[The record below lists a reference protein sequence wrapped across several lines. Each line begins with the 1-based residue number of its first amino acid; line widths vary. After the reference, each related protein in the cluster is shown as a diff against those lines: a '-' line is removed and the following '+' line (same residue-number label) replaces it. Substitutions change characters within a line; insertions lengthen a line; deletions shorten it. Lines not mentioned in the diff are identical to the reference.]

1 MYSFMSLLDSTSN
14 MVICNSKKHKL
25 KIAVRTRLGFFCKH
39 ISSCICMG
47 HRHVTVN
54 HIIEGAIWSAFLVPV
69 GLLPT
74 LKKLY
79 QRLDLHILVIAAH
92 ALHCT
97 ELQGQA
103 TKAAKTPPILN
114 LRQLVPP
121 RNLYDARLQSHSN
134 EAKMES
140 TQTVATPGFLSMKI
154 TPENWH
160 QL

>member
-1 MYSFMSLLDSTSN
+1 
-14 MVICNSKKHKL
+14 
-25 KIAVRTRLGFFCKH
+25 
-39 ISSCICMG
+39 MG
-47 HRHVTVN
+47 HRHVTIN

-79 QRLDLHILVIAAH
+79 QYLDLHILVKAAH
-92 ALHCT
+92 ALYCT

-103 TKAAKTPPILN
+103 AKIPPILN

-121 RNLYDARLQSHSN
+121 RNYYDVHLQSHSN

-140 TQTVATPGFLSMKI
+140 TQTVATAGFLSVKI
-154 TPENWH
+154 PPENCH